1 MEKNNHSENIF
12 QIKERDMAIVDI
24 DGKGG
29 DDILII
35 NPNYCGDLHGCGG
48 GVFLCQGKEKDCSDG
63 YFCEADVIVFYKSD
77 TKKKGLAL
85 KCKK

>member
-1 MEKNNHSENIF
+1 MELIN
-12 QIKERDMAIVDI
+12 I

-29 DDILII
+29 DDIFIG
-35 NPNYCGDLHGCGG
+35 NVSFSGPENGEGG

-63 YFCEADVIVFYKSD
+63 YFCEANVEVFYKPD
-77 TKKKGLAL
+77 IKKKGPTL